1 MDLEL
6 ISFQNGLRKLKIPGA
21 TEEPIW
27 GDGSAPGVGE
37 DSDTLAHIDTILS
50 NLTRM
55 NSIVEAKHSYI
66 QERFEGIEAERISLS
81 ESLSHFQ
88 DTDIAE
94 ESTALIKEQIRQQSA
109 GAMVTQANSQ
119 AQFALSLLP

>member
-1 MDLEL
+1 MW
-6 ISFQNGLRKLKIPGA
+6 SSKNFLRPLSVSGWFNKPTIEDKGA
-21 TEEPIW
+21 VTTSEPI
-27 GDGSAPGVGE
+27 
-37 DSDTLAHIDTILS
+37 LAQSIICILC
-50 NLTRM
+50 L
-55 NSIVEAKHSYI
+55 
-66 QERFEGIEAERISLS
+66 IEAERISLS
-81 ESLSHFQ
+81 ESLCHFQ